1 MVRESV
7 LTYADALVESR
18 ESTTWSLLR
27 AQNAHLILAILR
39 NQFRKGQPARVDAP
53 VLHERVA
60 VDLEVLRD
68 RGYEVPLS
76 AARCL
81 HDWLQRGFLARRP
94 DLDTGSEYFEL
105 SAACVTV
112 LEFVEELGQPT
123 RSATES
129 RLSLVIHMIDRLA
142 HDTDP
147 DASARVERL
156 LRERARI
163 DSQIEAITQGHVDVL
178 TEREALERA
187 REVLALASDVPAD
200 FLRVRD
206 QLVDL
211 SIGFRHDV
219 LRSAQTRGD
228 TLESLFSGIDLVAE
242 SDAWRSFSAFY
253 ALLVDQGQGAELQ
266 GNIEAVVSRDFA
278 SALSPEDRRSLRRLI
293 RDLMAQAGDVQG
305 TNALIARNLRAFVRD
320 RQFVEQRDLNIVL
333 DAATSR
339 MVTLVEAGADTA
351 ALPGVDLELPSIE
364 LGTFSRWELRDPAD
378 AEPAPD
384 LVLRIAPQADPEAL
398 LRLLRETDV
407 DWAELTANVAAV
419 QVRRTAPSVADVLEQ
434 HPATQGLASVVGLL
448 VLGYEHGVAT
458 EATELVGWT
467 GRGDI
472 TRQGIVP
479 QLVFTKDIDA
489 NGDQGEI
496 NRGRA

>member
-1 MVRESV
+1 MRESV
-7 LTYADALVESR
+7 LTYADALAECR

-68 RGYEVPLS
+68 SGHEVPLS

-94 DLDTGSEYFEL
+94 DLDTGSEYYEL

-112 LEFVEELGQPT
+112 LEFVEELSQPT

-147 DASARVERL
+147 DATARVERL

-228 TLESLFSGIDLVAE
+228 TLESLFSGIDHIAE

-266 GNIEAVVSRDFA
+266 ENIEAVVSRDFA
-278 SALSPEDRRSLRRLI
+278 SALSSEDRRSLRRLI

-305 TNALIARNLRAFVRD
+305 TNALIARNLRAFVHD
-320 RQFVEQRDLNIVL
+320 RQFVAQRDLNIVL
-333 DAATSR
+333 DEATSR
-339 MVTLVEAGADTA
+339 MIALVETGADTSS
-351 ALPGVDLELPSIE
+351 LPGVTLELPSIE

-378 AEPAPD
+378 AEPAAD
-384 LVLRIAPQADPEAL
+384 LAVRIAPDADPALL

-407 DWAELTANVAAV
+407 DWAELEANVAATMSS
-419 QVRRTAPSVADVLEQ
+419 RRAPSVSDVLDR

-448 VLGYEHGVAT
+448 VLGYEHGVASG
-458 EATELVGWT
+458 ATELVTWEGP
-467 GRGDI
+467 GSRV
-472 TRQGIVP
+472 RQGVVP
-479 QLVFTKDIDA
+479 ELIFTSNPLASDEE
-489 NGDQGEI
+489 GGGHE
-496 NRGRA
+496 RS